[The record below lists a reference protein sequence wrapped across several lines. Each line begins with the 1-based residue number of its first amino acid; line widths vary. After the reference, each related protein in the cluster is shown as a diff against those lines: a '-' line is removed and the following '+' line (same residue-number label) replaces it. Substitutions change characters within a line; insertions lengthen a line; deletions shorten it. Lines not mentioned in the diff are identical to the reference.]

1 MGNKEVETLTPDVTE
16 TSESVNPFEAIQRD
30 INFYES
36 CKSSA
41 YGNDLTGS
49 IHSYAMINTTSTV
62 STTFDWVNQ
71 LLHQDGKNRKV
82 TTDVYGTVTE
92 FSNPEEEEVD
102 RYYQT
107 ALTIAINQ
115 FLAEQR
121 TSMYYEMYA
130 QAIAIFL
137 ISEGMKGMLDNIE
150 FPDSIKQKTE
160 DVLIELDDRL
170 QSLVIS
176 AKRECEKLQPEL
188 YERFIDLDVNLL
200 NEPTGSVVGRWFTRE
215 DGTKSIN
222 EDLYLVLQGLRTE
235 YLRYVKKNGKVE
247 LSTLLSMFGV
257 ISSTYNRYKKDMI
270 NKVIPKCDASL
281 MSYVKYLLLNNK
293 G

>member
-1 MGNKEVETLTPDVTE
+1 MENKVDQQTPEVTTTPE
-16 TSESVNPFEAIQRD
+16 EVNRFEAIQKD
-30 INFYES
+30 VNFYDS
-36 CKSSA
+36 CKQAS
-41 YGNDLTGS
+41 YGNDLTLA
-49 IHSYAMINTTSTV
+49 IHSYAMINTNSTV

-150 FPDSIKQKTE
+150 FPDSIRQKTD
-160 DVLIELDDRL
+160 DVLLELDDRL
-170 QSLVIS
+170 HQLVIT
-176 AKRECEKLQPEL
+176 AKRECERLQPEL
-188 YERFIDLDVNLL
+188 YERFIDLDINLL
-200 NEPTGSVVGRWFTRE
+200 NEPTGSVVGRWFTNE
-215 DGTKSIN
+215 DGTRAIN

-235 YLRYVKKNGKVE
+235 YLRYVKKNGKIE
-247 LSTLLSMFGV
+247 LTTLLSMFGV

-281 MSYVKYLLLNNK
+281 MSYVKFLLLNK
-293 G
+293 E